1 MLLLS
6 PRVQRLLTVLAPEE
20 AYSFRSKVLD
30 IEHLLLALLKSADGL
45 GYIALKAMKINVLML
60 QTTIEQSLP
69 SRQQSLELTEIPHS
83 NRLRN
88 LLDAA
93 AVEARIL
100 RCDYIGTEHLLLAA
114 LREEKSV
121 IQNFFIK
128 ARISLDQARQFVAEV
143 EKKVPSSAKLTSNME
158 PVFANNSFD
167 SAASRRNKTQGGILQ
182 QFCRDL
188 TEAAR
193 NDETD
198 TVVGR
203 DAEIARVIQTLSRRT
218 KNNPVL
224 VGEPGVGKTA
234 VVEGLAQHIAA
245 GDVPRELLKK
255 RILLLDLSGMIAG
268 TKYRGEFEERMKR
281 MLKEVKE
288 NPDVILFID
297 EIHTIIGAGG
307 PEGTMEASN
316 MMKPA
321 LSRGDIQV
329 IGATTTKEY
338 RNRLERD
345 AALTRRFQMI
355 RVEEPSDA
363 DTIEMLRGLK
373 YRYESFHHVYY
384 EDEAIESIVKCSRRY
399 ITDRCLPDKAFDIL
413 DEAGAAKK
421 INSEVRPPELDE
433 IERTIDSLLA
443 EKRSLVENQ
452 DYERAAM
459 VRDKVQELRHRLD
472 EINLSL
478 KGKDG
483 ADRTHV
489 TVDDVLAVISG
500 MTGIPAERLDNGEAK
515 KLLDM
520 EKVLSAEV
528 VGQTEAVKAICSA
541 VKRHRA
547 GVSSQKRPVGSFFFL
562 GPTGVGKTQLAKSL
576 AKFLFGTEDAL
587 LRFNMSEYSERSSAT
602 GLTGTSP
609 GYIGYEDGGKLTKKV
624 LEHPYSVVLFDEIEK
639 ADPNI
644 YNLMLQILE
653 EGELTDGQGRT
664 VNFRNTVVI
673 FTSNAG
679 SNRIT
684 SDGRLGFSTAAEGL
698 LPYEEMKASA
708 MEELKR
714 ILSPELLNRIDD
726 VVVFHALDRDVLS
739 KIVDLQVAEL
749 ASRISDQ
756 GLSVV
761 LKPKARQFMIE
772 NGYEPSMGAR
782 PMRRLIQ
789 HDVEDALAN
798 LLLSGKRGD
807 SEQVVIDSDG
817 KELKLSFKKS
827 RRASHVAEIG
837 SDSEKEEKIL
847 IEEKI

>member
-158 PVFANNSFD
+158 PVFASNSFD

>member
-1 MLLLS
+1 
-6 PRVQRLLTVLAPEE
+6 
-20 AYSFRSKVLD
+20 
-30 IEHLLLALLKSADGL
+30 
-45 GYIALKAMKINVLML
+45 
-60 QTTIEQSLP
+60 
-69 SRQQSLELTEIPHS
+69 
-83 NRLRN
+83 
-88 LLDAA
+88 
-93 AVEARIL
+93 
-100 RCDYIGTEHLLLAA
+100 
-114 LREEKSV
+114 
-121 IQNFFIK
+121 
-128 ARISLDQARQFVAEV
+128 
-143 EKKVPSSAKLTSNME
+143 
-158 PVFANNSFD
+158 
-167 SAASRRNKTQGGILQ
+167 
-182 QFCRDL
+182 
-188 TEAAR
+188 
-193 NDETD
+193 
-198 TVVGR
+198 
-203 DAEIARVIQTLSRRT
+203 
-218 KNNPVL
+218 
-224 VGEPGVGKTA
+224 
-234 VVEGLAQHIAA
+234 
-245 GDVPRELLKK
+245 
-255 RILLLDLSGMIAG
+255 
-268 TKYRGEFEERMKR
+268 
-281 MLKEVKE
+281 
-288 NPDVILFID
+288 
-297 EIHTIIGAGG
+297 
-307 PEGTMEASN
+307 
-316 MMKPA
+316 
-321 LSRGDIQV
+321 
-329 IGATTTKEY
+329 
-338 RNRLERD
+338 
-345 AALTRRFQMI
+345 
-355 RVEEPSDA
+355 
-363 DTIEMLRGLK
+363 
-373 YRYESFHHVYY
+373 
-384 EDEAIESIVKCSRRY
+384 
-399 ITDRCLPDKAFDIL
+399 
-413 DEAGAAKK
+413 
-421 INSEVRPPELDE
+421 
-433 IERTIDSLLA
+433 
-443 EKRSLVENQ
+443 
-452 DYERAAM
+452 
-459 VRDKVQELRHRLD
+459 
-472 EINLSL
+472 
-478 KGKDG
+478 
-483 ADRTHV
+483 
-489 TVDDVLAVISG
+489 
-500 MTGIPAERLDNGEAK
+500 
-515 KLLDM
+515 
-520 EKVLSAEV
+520 
-528 VGQTEAVKAICSA
+528 
-541 VKRHRA
+541 
-547 GVSSQKRPVGSFFFL
+547 
-562 GPTGVGKTQLAKSL
+562 
-576 AKFLFGTEDAL
+576 
-587 LRFNMSEYSERSSAT
+587 EYSERSSAT

>member
-143 EKKVPSSAKLTSNME
+143 ENKVPSSAKLTSNME
-158 PVFANNSFD
+158 PVFASNSFD

>member
-158 PVFANNSFD
+158 PVFASNSFD

-520 EKVLSAEV
+520 EKVLSEEV
-528 VGQTEAVKAICSA
+528 VGQTEAVRAICSA